1 MEPLETTK
9 RLLVCS
15 YLLLIEVFCLGF
27 EPVTKEN
34 ANTLLDLSVSVLT
47 RQSDCSR
54 PISVD
59 SPDDVFKNILSSITS
74 IMTDRAAVMKPFVRK
89 MQDYLES
96 ELGGKC
102 PA

>member
-1 MEPLETTK
+1 M
-9 RLLVCS
+9 
-15 YLLLIEVFCLGF
+15 
-27 EPVTKEN
+27 
-34 ANTLLDLSVSVLT
+34 LDLSVSVLT

-96 ELGGKC
+96 EHGGNVQLNFLHCMSIFYLVLVLLVIKLC
-102 PA
+102 LVQKDFLLILLVSL